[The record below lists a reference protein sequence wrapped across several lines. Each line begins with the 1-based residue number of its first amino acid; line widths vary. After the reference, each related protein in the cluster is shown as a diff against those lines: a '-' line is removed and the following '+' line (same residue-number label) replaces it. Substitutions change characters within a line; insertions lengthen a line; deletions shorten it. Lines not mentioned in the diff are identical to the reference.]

1 MTPTNLNWY
10 GLKKLGFDEES
21 IGLSGDVL
29 KDQIAIEALCVR
41 IRHGEYEGG
50 LGPFGHFKNYV
61 DLLWNNPDSGSHK
74 RFIWNPWANKMLRKA
89 FEHKELSVGG
99 PTSAGKCVRLDTPV
113 RKHNGTV
120 CRADELQVCDHVMG
134 DDGNPRLVLEIHRGR
149 GPMFKITPAT
159 GEPWYCTD
167 NHTHVIAVDEIRKD
181 GWWTGHVSSRDLY
194 ARQEDE
200 CFPTARLIRYT
211 QKGVV
216 ELVPF
221 TIEPSEDDA
230 WVGFSVD
237 GNHHFLL
244 GDGTVTHNSDPFALY
259 GAAMYSID
267 PTHTLVFI
275 MSTTIQG
282 AKRRIWKTLRE
293 YWESIPGLPGHAL
306 WSSNEIRG
314 LNYRGDGYG
323 QSSGIYL
330 LASEQSAEKNAVEK
344 MIGAKAPRTGEPEE
358 TFQAYL
364 ARPEF
369 ADLANHF
376 DEETLRDLLP
386 RLANLSTDRIGTLIL
401 VFDEMTGAAES
412 ILNAINT
419 NLKPGNVGHF
429 QIIGL
434 GNPNDPYD
442 PFGLFS
448 KPKGGWDKV
457 DLIRDTEWET
467 ETGGLCIR
475 FNGEENPRITE
486 GNERYSWMLRKD
498 DIEAFAERYGKKS
511 RFYHRMVLG
520 TWCLDGD
527 ETGIYSPA
535 DIEMSG
541 AKEKDVIWGYESPM
555 AVSFLDPA
563 FTAGG
568 DLAWATFGLLG
579 LDFEGKKILQI
590 TDDVMIK
597 TDPTDTTVPINYQIV
612 RNWRNECDAR
622 KVRPQCAAYD
632 RTGGGIPFG
641 DIVTVVWSP
650 MVTGIT
656 SGGTASVR
664 PIPGEK
670 SPEGRPIRCC
680 DRYANKATEIWYGA
694 HPLFRSGQI
703 RGVSD
708 DLAKELCSRQHL
720 KGRLSDSRT
729 ISVEGKRVYKSREGK
744 SPDQSDS
751 FLGLVDFCR
760 DKHGLVPAEGEMIK
774 QAQREAA
781 GTGGDVWRALRERAR
796 RLTNARTLKRG

>member
-1 MTPTNLNWY
+1 MTPTTLNWY
-10 GLKKLGFDEES
+10 GLRKLGFDEDS
-21 IGLSGDVL
+21 IGLTGDML
-29 KDQIAIEALCVR
+29 KDQVAIEALCVR
-41 IRHGEYEGG
+41 LRHADHEGG
-50 LGPFGHFKNYV
+50 LGGFGHFKNYV

-74 RFIWNPWANKMLRKA
+74 RFIWNPWANKMLMKA
-89 FEHKELSVGG
+89 FDNQELSVAG

-113 RKHNGTV
+113 RMHDGTV
-120 CRADELQVCDHVMG
+120 REAGQLYAGDLVTG
-134 DDGNPRLVLEIHRGR
+134 DDHTPLKVKEIHRGH
-149 GPMFKITPAT
+149 GPMYEVKP
-159 GEPWYCTD
+159 D
-167 NHTHVIAVDEIRKD
+167 D
-181 GWWTGHVSSRDLY
+181 G
-194 ARQEDE
+194 
-200 CFPTARLIRYT
+200 
-211 QKGVV
+211 GVV
-216 ELVPF
+216 WHCTRDHILVLWDEVGESIVEMSALNYWKLDHMYPAASKSLLQMRTQGDTRTPF
-221 TIEPSEDDA
+221 TLTPVGNQD

-237 GNHHFLL
+237 GNHRFLL
-244 GDGTVTHNSDPFALY
+244 GDFTVTHNSDPFALY
-259 GAAMYSID
+259 AAGMYSID
-267 PTHTLVFI
+267 PTHTLVFV

-330 LASEQSAEKNAVEK
+330 LASEQSNEKNAVEK

-358 TFQAYL
+358 TYQAYL

-376 DEETLRDLLP
+376 DEDTLRDLLP
-386 RLANLSTDRIGTLIL
+386 RLANLSVDRIGTLIL

-434 GNPNDPYD
+434 GNPSDPYN

-457 DLIRDTEWET
+457 DLLRDTEWET

-486 GNERYSWMLRKD
+486 SNERYSWMLRKE

-511 RFYHRMVLG
+511 LFYHRMVLG

-541 AKEKDVIWGYESPM
+541 AKDREVIWGYEAPIP
-555 AVSFLDPA
+555 VSFLDPA

-579 LDFEGKKILQI
+579 LDFEGKCVLQI
-590 TDDVMIK
+590 VDDVMIK
-597 TDPTDTTVPINYQIV
+597 TDPTNTTVPINYQVV
-612 RNWRNECDAR
+612 RNWRNECEAR
-622 KVRPQCAAYD
+622 KVKPQHAAYD

-656 SGGTASVR
+656 SGGQASIR
-664 PIPGEK
+664 AIPGEK

-708 DLAKELCSRQHL
+708 ELAKELCSRQHM
-720 KGRLSDSRT
+720 KGRMGDGRN

-760 DKHGLVPAEGEMIK
+760 DKHGLHPAEGELVK
-774 QAQREAA
+774 QMAREQGGAD
-781 GTGGDVWRALRERAR
+781 GDVWKKLRERAR
-796 RLTNARTLKRG
+796 RITNARNLKRN